1 MSDKL
6 ELLIGA
12 DILPNEYNESIF
24 VNNSSKELLGEEL
37 SNRIAQADFRIFNL
51 EGPLT
56 NIKSPILKSGPVI
69 SGSEE
74 SIHGIKSINP
84 DLLVLSNN
92 HILDEGQSG
101 VERTVSVLEKNKIS
115 YIGIGKTEKERR
127 KSYFFEKKGIKIGI
141 YNCCEH
147 EFSISDEGMWGAN
160 PYDPLYAFDDIRE
173 LKKNC
178 DFIIVLYHGG
188 KEYFRYPAPML
199 QRIFRKFSDSGA
211 DAVIAQHTH
220 CIGSAEKY
228 NESLLVYGQGNF
240 LFDTEESEFENTSL
254 LVSLKISNDRNFTYD
269 FIPICK
275 NKYLSRLASEA
286 EKSEILKL
294 FNERSEK
301 LNDETF
307 LRNAYTEKALEYLR
321 GYLLNMHIGNKLD
334 TIFFRLYLRLPLK
347 LRRKFFKKTL
357 DKLLATLNY
366 FSCESHR
373 DLLIEGLKNII

>member
-24 VNNSSKELLGEEL
+24 FNNSSKELLGEEL

-101 VERTVSVLEKNKIS
+101 VERTVSILEKNKIS

-127 KSYFFEKKGIKIGI
+127 KSYIFEKKDIKVGI

-173 LKKNC
+173 LKNNC

-188 KEYFRYPAPML
+188 KEYFRYPAPIL

-211 DAVIAQHTH
+211 DVVIAQHTH
-220 CIGSAEKY
+220 CIGAAENY

-254 LVSLKISNDRNFTYD
+254 LVSLKISNDRPFAYD

-275 NKYLSRLASEA
+275 NKYLTRLASEA

-307 LRNAYTEKALEYLR
+307 IRNAYTDKALEYLR

-334 TIFFRLYLRLPLK
+334 TIFIRLYLRLPLK